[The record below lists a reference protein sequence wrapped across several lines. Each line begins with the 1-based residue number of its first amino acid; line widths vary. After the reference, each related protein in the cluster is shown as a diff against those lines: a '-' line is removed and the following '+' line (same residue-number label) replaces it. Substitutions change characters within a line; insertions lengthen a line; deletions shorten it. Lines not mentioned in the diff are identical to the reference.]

1 MTIRV
6 LIADD
11 QALIRAGLVALFTA
25 APGFEV
31 VGEAADG
38 EQAVAA
44 AARTS
49 PDVILM
55 DIRMPVLDGI
65 AATRRIL
72 ANHRTAAQ
80 RETEQRDA
88 GRPET
93 GQHDTGHRRTGRRK
107 TDQRETDQRETDHR
121 AADRPDADQSDAD
134 QRDAG
139 HREDAPRVIVLT
151 TFDLPEYVYTALGE
165 GASGF
170 LVKDTPP
177 ERIISAVRTIAAG
190 DILVAPHITHRLI
203 ETYAQH
209 HRATAI
215 GAPQLEALTAR
226 ETEVLRLVG
235 NGLTNGQ
242 IAQRLVLS
250 EATVKTHVKR
260 MMGKLGLSSRAQAV
274 VVAYESGL
282 IVPTAAN
289 LDRPR

>member
-6 LIADD
+6 LVADD
-11 QALIRAGLVALFTA
+11 QALIRAGLVALLTA

-38 EQAVAA
+38 EQAVALA
-44 AARTS
+44 AETA
-49 PDVILM
+49 PDVVLM

-72 ANHRTAAQ
+72 AAA
-80 RETEQRDA
+80 
-88 GRPET
+88 G
-93 GQHDTGHRRTGRRK
+93 
-107 TDQRETDQRETDHR
+107 
-121 AADRPDADQSDAD
+121 
-134 QRDAG
+134 
-139 HREDAPRVIVLT
+139 EDPPKVVVLT

-165 GASGF
+165 GAAGF

-177 ERIISAVRTIAAG
+177 ERILSAVRTIAAG
-190 DILVAPHITHRLI
+190 DILIAPHITHRLI
-203 ETYAQH
+203 ETYARH
-209 HRATAI
+209 HRAPAA
-215 GAPQLEALTAR
+215 APPRLDALTAR

-235 NGLTNGQ
+235 NGLTNAQ

-274 VVAYESGL
+274 VVAYESGVV
-282 IVPTAAN
+282 VPMSK
-289 LDRPR
+289 PS

>member
-6 LIADD
+6 LVVDD

-38 EQAVAA
+38 EQAVALTA
-44 AARTS
+44 ETR

-65 AATRRIL
+65 AATRRIM
-72 ANHRTAAQ
+72 A
-80 RETEQRDA
+80 E
-88 GRPET
+88 
-93 GQHDTGHRRTGRRK
+93 
-107 TDQRETDQRETDHR
+107 
-121 AADRPDADQSDAD
+121 
-134 QRDAG
+134 
-139 HREDAPRVIVLT
+139 HREDPPRVVVLT

-165 GASGF
+165 GAAGF

-177 ERIISAVRTIAAG
+177 ERILSAVRTIAAG

-209 HRATAI
+209 HRATAV
-215 GAPQLEALTAR
+215 GAPQLAALTAR

-260 MMGKLGLSSRAQAV
+260 MMGKLALSSRAQAV

-282 IVPTAAN
+282 IVPSPN
-289 LDRPR
+289 PDRGR

>member
-6 LIADD
+6 LVADD
-11 QALIRAGLVALFTA
+11 QALIRAGLVALFNA

-38 EQAVAA
+38 AQAVTRAA
-44 AARTS
+44 ETA

-72 ANHRTAAQ
+72 A
-80 RETEQRDA
+80 A
-88 GRPET
+88 GDDPP
-93 GQHDTGHRRTGRRK
+93 K
-107 TDQRETDQRETDHR
+107 I
-121 AADRPDADQSDAD
+121 
-134 QRDAG
+134 
-139 HREDAPRVIVLT
+139 IVLT

-170 LVKDTPP
+170 LLKDTPP
-177 ERIISAVRTIAAG
+177 ERIISAVGTIAAG
-190 DILVAPHITHRLI
+190 DILIAPRITHRLI
-203 ETYAQH
+203 ETYAQQ
-209 HRATAI
+209 HRATAV
-215 GAPQLEALTAR
+215 AEPQLAALTAR

-274 VVAYESGL
+274 VVAYETGL
-282 IVPTAAN
+282 IVPT
-289 LDRPR
+289 RP